1 MYIPLFLLSRKF
13 IVAMENHI
21 TSDKDLVGTFL
32 TNLRSRYKPVLVP
45 DKQHQ
50 ASEEKTSLGII
61 DEVSVC
67 LSILLLECTA
77 LDAKK

>member
-1 MYIPLFLLSRKF
+1 MLPLSSKY

-21 TSDKDLVGTFL
+21 TSDRDLVGTFL
-32 TNLRSRYKPVLVP
+32 TNLRSWYNLVLFS
-45 DKQHQ
+45 DKQDQ

-67 LSILLLECTA
+67 LSIHLLICLFMW
-77 LDAKK
+77 